1 MEKAIVLGCS
11 ALGAGIA
18 MIAGLGPGI
27 GQGYAAGKAAEA
39 IGRNPDAAD
48 KVRSVLVLGVAYS
61 AHRLCRSG
69 VHRYL
74 LAADRS
80 GADLR

>member
-27 GQGYAAGKAAEA
+27 GQGYAAGKATEA
-39 IGRNPDAAD
+39 VGRQPEAAGTIT
-48 KVRSVLVLGVAYS
+48 RTLLTGCAVA
-61 AHRLCRSG
+61 

>member
-27 GQGYAAGKAAEA
+27 GQVIAAGKAAGAVGRQPEA
-39 IGRNPDAAD
+39 AGTITRTLLTGCAVAE
-48 KVRSVLVLGVAYS
+48 STGIHSLLIALVLIFVNPLVGM
-61 AHRLCRSG
+61 L
-69 VHRYL
+69 
-74 LAADRS
+74 
-80 GADLR
+80 